1 MAIVLEKNSRE
12 SLVINQS
19 EFKGVKLVD
28 VRVFYK
34 DEAGDLKPTKK
45 GVSVRLEQLD
55 ALIKALSEL
64 SATAREQELVEENE
78 TTTES

>member
-1 MAIVLEKNSRE
+1 MATVLEKNSRE

-34 DEAGDLKPTKK
+34 DENADLKPTKK

-55 ALIKALSEL
+55 ALIKALSEV
-64 SATAREQELVEENE
+64 SATAHEQKLVGENG
-78 TTTES
+78 TSTVS

>member
-1 MAIVLEKNSRE
+1 MATVLEKNSRE

-34 DEAGDLKPTKK
+34 DENGDLKPTKK

-55 ALIKALSEL
+55 ALIKSLSEV
-64 SATAREQELVEENE
+64 SATAREQKLVGENG
-78 TTTES
+78 TSTES

>member
-1 MAIVLEKNSRE
+1 MATVLEKNSRE

-34 DEAGDLKPTKK
+34 DENNDLKPTKK

-55 ALIKALSEL
+55 ALIKALSEV
-64 SATAREQELVEENE
+64 SATAREQKLTGENG
-78 TTTES
+78 TATVS

>member
-1 MAIVLEKNSRE
+1 MATVLEKNSRE

-28 VRVFYK
+28 IRVFYK
-34 DEAGDLKPTKK
+34 DENNDLKPTKK

-55 ALIKALSEL
+55 ALIKALSEV
-64 SATAREQELVEENE
+64 SATAREQELAGENGTAVE
-78 TTTES
+78 S

>member
-1 MAIVLEKNSRE
+1 MATVLEKNSRE

-34 DEAGDLKPTKK
+34 DENGDLKPTKK
-45 GVSVRLEQLD
+45 GVSVRLNQLD
-55 ALIKALSEL
+55 ALIKALSEV
-64 SATAREQELVEENE
+64 SATAREQEPAEENE
-78 TTTES
+78 TSTVS

>member
-1 MAIVLEKNSRE
+1 MATVLEKNSRE

-34 DEAGDLKPTKK
+34 DENGDLKPTKK

-55 ALIKALSEL
+55 ALIKALSDL
-64 SATAREQELVEENE
+64 SPTAHEQKLTGENGTATV
-78 TTTES
+78 S

>member
-55 ALIKALSEL
+55 ALIKALSTV

-78 TTTES
+78 TSTES

>member
-55 ALIKALSEL
+55 ALIKALSTV

>member
-34 DEAGDLKPTKK
+34 DENGDLKPTKK

-55 ALIKALSEL
+55 ALIKALSTV
-64 SATAREQELVEENE
+64 SAAAREQELVEENE
-78 TTTES
+78 TAVES

>member
-1 MAIVLEKNSRE
+1 MATVLEKNSRE

-34 DEAGDLKPTKK
+34 YENGDLKPTKK

-55 ALIKALSEL
+55 PLIKALSEVA
-64 SATAREQELVEENE
+64 ATAREQEPAEENE
-78 TTTES
+78 TSTVS

>member
-55 ALIKALSEL
+55 ALIKALSTV

-78 TTTES
+78 TAAVA

>member
-55 ALIKALSEL
+55 ALIKALSTV

-78 TTTES
+78 TAVES

>member
-1 MAIVLEKNSRE
+1 MATVLEKNSRE

-55 ALIKALSEL
+55 ALIKALSTV
-64 SATAREQELVEENE
+64 STAAREQELVEENE
-78 TTTES
+78 TAVES

>member
-28 VRVFYK
+28 IRVFYK

-45 GVSVRLEQLD
+45 GVSVRPEQLD
-55 ALIKALSEL
+55 ALIKALSTV

-78 TTTES
+78 TATES

>member
-1 MAIVLEKNSRE
+1 MATVLEKNSRE

-55 ALIKALSEL
+55 ALIKALSDL
-64 SATAREQELVEENE
+64 SAAAREQELVEENE
-78 TTTES
+78 TSTES

>member
-1 MAIVLEKNSRE
+1 MATVLEKNSRE

-55 ALIKALSEL
+55 ALIKALSDL
-64 SATAREQELVEENE
+64 SAAAREQELVGENG
-78 TTTES
+78 TSTES

>member
-1 MAIVLEKNSRE
+1 MPIVLEKNSRE

-55 ALIKALSEL
+55 ALIKALSTV

-78 TTTES
+78 TAAVA

>member
-1 MAIVLEKNSRE
+1 MATVLEKNSRE

-34 DEAGDLKPTKK
+34 DENGDLKPTKK

-64 SATAREQELVEENE
+64 SATAREQELVEETE

>member
-34 DEAGDLKPTKK
+34 DENGDLKPTKK

-55 ALIKALSEL
+55 ALIKALSTV

-78 TTTES
+78 TAVES

>member
-1 MAIVLEKNSRE
+1 MATVLEKNSRE

-34 DEAGDLKPTKK
+34 DENGALKPTKK

-55 ALIKALSEL
+55 ALIKALSEV
-64 SATAREQELVEENE
+64 SATAREQEPAEENE
-78 TTTES
+78 TSTVS

>member
-12 SLVINQS
+12 SLVINQT

-55 ALIKALSEL
+55 ALIKALSEV
-64 SATAREQELVEENE
+64 SATAREQELVEETE
-78 TTTES
+78 TAAVS

>member
-34 DEAGDLKPTKK
+34 DENGDLKPTKK

-55 ALIKALSEL
+55 TLIKALSTV

-78 TTTES
+78 TAVES

>member
-1 MAIVLEKNSRE
+1 MATVLEKNSRE

-34 DEAGDLKPTKK
+34 DENGDLKPTKK

-55 ALIKALSEL
+55 ALIKSLSEV
-64 SATAREQELVEENE
+64 SATAREQKLVGENG
-78 TTTES
+78 TSTVS

>member
-45 GVSVRLEQLD
+45 GVSVRPEQLD
-55 ALIKALSEL
+55 ALIKALSTV

-78 TTTES
+78 TAVES

>member
-1 MAIVLEKNSRE
+1 MPTVLEKNSRE

-28 VRVFYK
+28 VRVYYK
-34 DEAGDLKPTKK
+34 DENGDLKPTKK

-55 ALIKALSEL
+55 ALIKALSDL
-64 SATAREQELVEENE
+64 SPTAREQKLTGENG
-78 TTTES
+78 TATVS

>member
-34 DEAGDLKPTKK
+34 DETGALKPTKK

-55 ALIKALSEL
+55 ALIKALSTV
-64 SATAREQELVEENE
+64 STAAREQELVEENE
-78 TTTES
+78 TAAVP

>member
-1 MAIVLEKNSRE
+1 MATVLEKNSRE

-34 DEAGDLKPTKK
+34 DENADLKPTKK

-55 ALIKALSEL
+55 ALIKALSEG
-64 SATAREQELVEENE
+64 SATAREQQLVEENE
-78 TTTES
+78 TSTVS